1 MTWSDLPWRPSERTL
16 RQFAGLWI
24 TFFAFLAYVNG
35 ALRGNSGLALTFAA
49 LAVTI
54 GPLGL
59 IRPRTLR
66 PVFVGWMLLAFPIG
80 WSVSHLLLAVLYYG
94 VFTPVG
100 LFFRL
105 KGRDAL
111 DRCYRPDRATY
122 WVPLVPSESADA
134 YFQPF

>member
-1 MTWSDLPWRPSERTL
+1 ML

-24 TFFAFLAYVNG
+24 IFFASLAYVNG
-35 ALRGNSGLALTFAA
+35 ALRANTSLALTFAA

-59 IRPRTLR
+59 ILPRAIR

-80 WSVSHLLLAVLYYG
+80 WTVSHLLLAVLYYG

-105 KGRDAL
+105 SGRDAL
-111 DRCYRPDRATY
+111 EQCYRPDQATY
-122 WVPLVPSESADA
+122 WVPLERSDDA
-134 YFQPF
+134 VRYFQPF